1 MAGFLVQGDPPGPAA
16 GRATPPGANLME
28 FRILGPLGVSA
39 EGLDG
44 TPSAPKLRKVLS
56 LLLVHAD
63 EVVPVA
69 SILKEL
75 WDDEPPRS
83 GLTTLQTYVLHLR
96 KLLASVAGRPSDEIA
111 REVLVTGTGGYTLRL
126 GLARLDLCD
135 FQAHLTEGQKTR
147 GAGQDMHAVHH
158 LRAALELWRGPALAD
173 VPAGRLLESKVRELE
188 EWRLV
193 ALECLIEAELH
204 LGMHREVVAKLAG
217 LAVENPLHEGLHRQ
231 YMVALH
237 LGGRRAQALEVF
249 HRLRGTLVREL
260 GLEPAPH
267 LQRLQQAILT
277 GEADV
282 RDIPTHRHED
292 TVKLRCGHSAG
303 VG

>member
-1 MAGFLVQGDPPGPAA
+1 
-16 GRATPPGANLME
+16 ME
-28 FRILGPLGVSA
+28 FRVLGPLGVSA
-39 EGLDG
+39 DGVEGA
-44 TPSAPKLRKVLS
+44 PSAPKLRKVLS
-56 LLLVHAD
+56 LLLLHAD

-96 KLLASVAGRPSDEIA
+96 KLLASLARCPSEEIA
-111 REVLVTGTGGYTLRL
+111 REVLVTATGGYTLRV
-126 GLARLDLCD
+126 GMARLDLCD
-135 FQAHLTEGQKTR
+135 FQDHLMEGQKMR
-147 GAGQDMHAVHH
+147 GAGQDVQAVHH
-158 LRAALELWRGPALAD
+158 LRSALELWRGPALAD

-193 ALECLIEAELH
+193 ALEFLIEAELQ

-237 LGGRRAQALEVF
+237 LAGRRAQALEVF
-249 HRLRGTLVREL
+249 HRLRSTLVREL

-282 RDIPTHRHED
+282 RDIPAHRHD
-292 TVKLRCGHSAG
+292 GIATVRGHRSAG
-303 VG
+303 VC